1 MLGGKEMLGAG
12 MWPIPNRGGMG
23 GAWLTLTRPPC
34 KYVNDIYCQT
44 ERERERENY
53 QVSMWSIKT
62 T

>member
-1 MLGGKEMLGAG
+1 MVGKEMLGAG

-23 GAWLTLTRPPC
+23 GAWLTLTRPPG

-44 ERERERENY
+44 ERERESC
-53 QVSMWSIKT
+53 QVSRWSIKT